1 MRKNSWYLKLFGI
14 SMLNFFNRMKKM
26 KVYRRY
32 HFTFSKE
39 DDEKERWRI
48 GAKLNKINYH
58 SVILKILRSLE
69 ELFSSFEGKGN
80 RSSLSLSFS
89 RPSFS
94 TAKTR
99 IYISKNDAYHWPRIR
114 FNFLLHKTRKS
125 DMELIPFR
133 TTSQKCRVTSLYH
146 RLHPINRFYFN

>member
-80 RSSLSLSFS
+80 RSPLSLSFS

-99 IYISKNDAYHWPRIR
+99 IYIYTKTTRIIGR
-114 FNFLLHKTRKS
+114 EFVSIFFCIKL
-125 DMELIPFR
+125 E
-133 TTSQKCRVTSLYH
+133 
-146 RLHPINRFYFN
+146 NRIWN